1 MQQKRN
7 LGALEGICEF
17 HLRYFRGS
25 QFKGSRIP
33 KMAANFNLLLKRD
46 QVHGWLVCYTA
57 VFSVITQRSS
67 PQAASENRTTF
78 LSLCVY
84 GLANKPIMYKRF
96 DYTWAARRLV
106 CYTAVFSVVTQL
118 SSLLRDN
125 SKNGCVAD

>member
-1 MQQKRN
+1 MEQKRN

-33 KMAANFNLLLKRD
+33 KMAANFNLLLKHD

-67 PQAASENRTTF
+67 LKTASENRTTF

-84 GLANKPIMYKRF
+84 GLMNKPIMYKRS
-96 DYTWAARRLV
+96 DYTWATGRLV

-118 SSLLRDN
+118 SSLLHDD